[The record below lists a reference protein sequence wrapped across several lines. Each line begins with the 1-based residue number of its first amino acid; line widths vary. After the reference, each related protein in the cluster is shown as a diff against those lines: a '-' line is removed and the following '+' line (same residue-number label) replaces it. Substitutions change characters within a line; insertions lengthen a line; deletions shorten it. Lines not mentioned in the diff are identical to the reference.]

1 MYIVTL
7 IDPDRVRFR
16 LDADNARITEYHI
29 AFYRSEGDD
38 EVLVATFFLTDVEE
52 VIDLSRL
59 EEFPSE
65 EQERPEPPG

>member
-16 LDADNARITEYHI
+16 LDADNARITDHHI
-29 AFYRSEGDD
+29 AFYKSEDDD

-65 EQERPEPPG
+65 EHDGPEQPG